1 MLLSACKNSVGCII
15 LSLPDIHASK
25 YSFMQLTFSLLKIN
39 QVFLREGK
47 FDMDRAT
54 LKVPKF

>member
-25 YSFMQLTFSLLKIN
+25 YSFMLTFSLLKIN
-39 QVFLREGK
+39 QVFLREAR